1 MAFEGLAEENNDLFD
16 LLSHY
21 KLLPVDDDK
30 DELLVDDD
38 KDELLVDD
46 DKDELLVDDDKG
58 ELMSIVVKLEKNQ
71 WNN

>member
-21 KLLPVDDDK
+21 KWLPVDDDK
-30 DELLVDDD
+30 DELLFDED
-38 KDELLVDD
+38 KV
-46 DKDELLVDDDKG
+46 

>member
-46 DKDELLVDDDKG
+46 DKG